1 MDWPLYIKLSVM
13 IFLEF
18 AIWGAWSPVLA
29 ARLLGPLKMSGKQTG
44 WIYATIPLAA
54 IISPLIAGQIVDRWL
69 ATQWFLAG
77 AHLVGGILLLVA
89 ARKKVFG
96 VLFATMGLYALLFA
110 PTLAFVNSLT
120 FSNLGD
126 TENPLKIL
134 VWAPIAWVLV
144 GWLLAAWR
152 RLGKPKVQG
161 SDALTLAGILSLAMG
176 AFCFFLPHTAPKGS
190 PDAVLPFIKAFS
202 MLGDTNFLIFVV
214 ISFVVA
220 SQLQFYFLGTAR
232 FLEDIGVQNK
242 NVPAVMTIAQVA
254 EVTATGLLALIAA
267 AFFDT
272 TKYYWI
278 FAIGVA
284 GWLVMYLIYAMKQP
298 RWLVIISM
306 AMHGLAYTCFF
317 RIGWIYVD
325 KVAPSDIRNSAQALI
340 ITATF
345 GFGFFFGT
353 QFTGVIMDKFK
364 KEGTFQWRP
373 IFLVPCVLT
382 AACVI
387 AFILFFKG

>member
-1 MDWPLYIKLSVM
+1 MDWSLYIKLSVM

-29 ARLLGPLKMSGKQTG
+29 ARLLGPLKFSGKQTG

-69 ATQWFLAG
+69 ATQWFLAV

-96 VLFATMGLYALLFA
+96 TLFATMGLYALLFA

-134 VWAPIAWVLV
+134 VWAPIAWVLA

-152 RLGKPKVQG
+152 RSGKPKVQG

-176 AFCFFLPHTAPKGS
+176 AFCFFLPHTPPKGS

-267 AFFDT
+267 TFFDT

-284 GWLVMYLIYAMKQP
+284 GWLVMYLIYAMRQP

-325 KVAPSDIRNSAQALI
+325 KVAPPDIRNSAQALI

-387 AFILFFKG
+387 AFVLFFKG

>member
-29 ARLLGPLKMSGKQTG
+29 ARLLGPLKFSGKQTG

-89 ARKKVFG
+89 ARKKVFAT
-96 VLFATMGLYALLFA
+96 LFATMGLYALLFA

-134 VWAPIAWVLV
+134 VWAPIAWVLA

-176 AFCFFLPHTAPKGS
+176 AFCFSLPHTPPKGS

-202 MLGDTNFLIFVV
+202 MLADTNFLIFVV
-214 ISFVVA
+214 ISFIVA

-267 AFFDT
+267 TFFDT

-325 KVAPSDIRNSAQALI
+325 KVAPPDIRNSAQALI